1 MRHSLYCPAIAMAL
15 FLSAG
20 CQKKEEPPKPEPPK
34 PAAVELVGPGERSRH
49 FLAVSRQLELG
60 GTLYAYA
67 DVDGDAQKLAGRLQG
82 VIDLVGQSQPAI
94 APMLKQDYP
103 ALLAILGANDIVAFG
118 LSSVPDGTGF
128 FRNRA
133 FFHIPGERHGLL
145 AGLGGKPAPFAHLRY
160 APADADYYS
169 ESEFD
174 LPVVYRTVKDVVAK
188 VGGDKAAGQFEDGLK
203 KAGESVAL
211 SILDLINGMKGRAS
225 VVLRFSP
232 DRNLQIPGPGGFTI
246 PEISLLV
253 TVDGVGQ
260 PVETA
265 LGHSDKFQRT
275 DQGPL
280 HLYKSLQPAGLPG
293 IDPVIAIQGGT
304 LYFASTPAFLNECLA
319 PQTEQAGLAN
329 NAEFRAALAHV
340 GTEGNGLNYVSPR
353 FFKQL
358 HRLDTLNP
366 RLAPQIR
373 QVLVPILSSLP
384 QPDRALITLR
394 TNLPDGI
401 LMRSYWNRSLKQ
413 DVAGLAIYNPITIGV
428 MAAMAIPAFQRVRTA
443 SQEKAVQNNLR
454 QLAAAA
460 DQYYLES
467 GKNTAQLTDLV
478 GPNKFIKVLVPVAGE
493 NYRLIRF
500 QQGRPLQIRLPT
512 TGQLIQYGP

>member
-1 MRHSLYCPAIAMAL
+1 MRHSLFCPAIVMAL

-20 CQKKEEPPKPEPPK
+20 CQKKEEPPKSA
-34 PAAVELVGPGERSRH
+34 PATVEMVGAAERSRH
-49 FLAVSRQLELG
+49 FLAVNRQLELG

-67 DVDGDAQKLAGRLQG
+67 DVDGDAQKLANRLQG
-82 VIDLVGQSQPAI
+82 IVDLIGRSQPAV

-118 LSSVPDGTGF
+118 LSSVPDGTGY
-128 FRNRA
+128 FRNRV

-145 AGLGGKPAPFAHLRY
+145 LGLGGKPGPFTHLRY
-160 APADADYYS
+160 APADADVFS
-169 ESEFD
+169 ESEID

-188 VGGDKAAGQFEDGLK
+188 VGGETAGGLFEDSLK
-203 KAGESVAL
+203 KAGESMAL

-225 VVLRFSP
+225 LVLRLSP
-232 DRNLQIPGPGGFTI
+232 ERNVQIPGPGGFTV

-253 TVDGVGQ
+253 TVDGVGL

-265 LGHSDKFQRT
+265 LGRSNKFQRS

-280 HLYKSLQPAGLPG
+280 HLYRSVQPAGLPG
-293 IDPVIAIQGGT
+293 LDPVIAIQGST
-304 LYFASTPAFLNECLA
+304 LYLASTPAFLTECLA
-319 PQTEQAGLAN
+319 PQTEKTGLGS
-329 NAEFRAALAHV
+329 NAEFRTALARV

-353 FFKQL
+353 FFTQL
-358 HRLDTLNP
+358 HRLDALNP
-366 RLAPQIR
+366 NLAPQIR
-373 QVLVPILSSLP
+373 QIVVPILNNLP

-413 DVAGLAIYNPITIGV
+413 DVAAITVYNPVTVGLL
-428 MAAMAIPAFQRVRTA
+428 AAMAIPAFQKVRTA
-443 SQEKAVQNNLR
+443 SQEKAVMNNLR

-460 DQYYLES
+460 DQFYLEN
-467 GKNTAQLTDLV
+467 GRNTALYTDLV
-478 GPNKFIKVLVPVAGE
+478 GPNKYIKALVPVAGE
-493 NYRLIRF
+493 NYRLVRF
-500 QQGRPLQIRLPT
+500 QQGRPLQIRMPT
-512 TGQLIQYGP
+512 NGQLIQYQP